1 MINFE
6 LLKQFYAEYNLTQI
20 LKLEE
25 DLGITQQ
32 NFDNKFIF

>member
-20 LKLEE
+20 IKLEE